1 MTLEPKN
8 LRVLEGKHDK
18 VVEKMNK
25 HKQLYFKYQSRLPKI
40 ADQISL
46 EKNKQ
51 ETIFT

>member
-1 MTLEPKN
+1 MTLEPKK
-8 LRVLEGKHDK
+8 LRDLEVKQEK